1 MAKFAKIFSCMAK
14 ISGYMLL
21 YSQLMLDTSK
31 GGITEH
37 EYVKEMV
44 YSPTECKQ
52 FYRTSV
58 SIGVVEESLWLLLHL
73 FDPCN
78 SNVHNIMIFTS
89 CMHTSILWS

>member
-1 MAKFAKIFSCMAK
+1 
-14 ISGYMLL
+14 
-21 YSQLMLDTSK
+21 MLDTSK

-44 YSPTECKQ
+44 CSPMECKQ

-78 SNVHNIMIFTS
+78 SNVHNITIFTS